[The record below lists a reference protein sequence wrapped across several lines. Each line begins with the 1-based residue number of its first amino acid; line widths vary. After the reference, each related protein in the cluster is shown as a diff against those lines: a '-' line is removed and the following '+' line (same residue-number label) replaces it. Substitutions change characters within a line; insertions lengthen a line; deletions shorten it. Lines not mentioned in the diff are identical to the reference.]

1 MADYQRILS
10 YLYRYEKAEKKE
22 CFGFVKA
29 EQKSGSL
36 KLTIQID
43 DERLLQGMELKLCF
57 YERQGES
64 WQVWQLDTLI
74 TQEHKEE
81 IHLTYPAAMLPA
93 GFRIK
98 AQSGVLLYYQDA
110 FYYGSVW
117 IGEEIPTET
126 LEPLRWHKIVNS
138 AKDKSQMQENKSGKD
153 IAGKISEKQTETEK
167 ILPDKMS
174 EKQKVSTRNITD
186 EMLQEQQELE
196 ENILEKK
203 GQINTES
210 FEEKDFQK
218 RAENKI
224 ENIKSEE
231 NLPDSENDI
240 AHSNNTNI
248 EESVKIKEFSE
259 DGIESKNK
267 SELELK
273 SELKTDSEI
282 ESKSELKTDSEI
294 ESKSEL
300 KTDAEMESKSELKT
314 DSEIESKSELKTDAE
329 MESKSELKTDSEI
342 ESKSELKTDAEMES
356 KSELKIDSEI
366 EPQIKIEA
374 ETEPE
379 ATSVVD
385 NFEKMWIN
393 AMKKNPS
400 VDNIFNT
407 AFYEGCRISTADLAQ
422 FGEEASVLKSNQ
434 FLLKGYGRYHHILA
448 GKVRYAGEERYCIGV
463 PGIYENR
470 EKYMAEIYQF
480 PVFLSLTENRMKT
493 GSFGYWLYLLRD
505 GI

>member
-98 AQSGVLLYYQDA
+98 GQSGVLLYYQDA

-259 DGIESKNK
+259 DSIESKNK

-273 SELKTDSEI
+273 SELKTD
-282 ESKSELKTDSEI
+282 
-294 ESKSEL
+294 
-300 KTDAEMESKSELKT
+300 AEMESKSELKT
-314 DSEIESKSELKTDAE
+314 
-329 MESKSELKTDSEI
+329 
-342 ESKSELKTDAEMES
+342 
-356 KSELKIDSEI
+356 DSEI

>member
-98 AQSGVLLYYQDA
+98 GQSGVLLYYQDA

-186 EMLQEQQELE
+186 EMLQEQQESE

-273 SELKTDSEI
+273 SG
-282 ESKSELKTDSEI
+282 
-294 ESKSEL
+294 L
-300 KTDAEMESKSELKT
+300 KTDA
-314 DSEIESKSELKTDAE
+314 
-329 MESKSELKTDSEI
+329 EI

>member
-98 AQSGVLLYYQDA
+98 GQSGVLLYYQDA

-117 IGEEIPTET
+117 IGEEIPAET

-186 EMLQEQQELE
+186 EMLQEQQESE

-267 SELELK
+267 SELEQK
-273 SELKTDSEI
+273 SELKTDSEL
-282 ESKSELKTDSEI
+282 ESKTELKTDSEL
-294 ESKSEL
+294 ESKTEL
-300 KTDAEMESKSELKT
+300 KTDAEMESK
-314 DSEIESKSELKTDAE
+314 A
-329 MESKSELKTDSEI
+329 
-342 ESKSELKTDAEMES
+342 
-356 KSELKIDSEI
+356 ELKIDSEI

-393 AMKKNPS
+393 AMEKNPS

>member
-98 AQSGVLLYYQDA
+98 GQSGVLLYYQDA

-117 IGEEIPTET
+117 IGEKIPAET

-186 EMLQEQQELE
+186 EMLQEQQESE
-196 ENILEKK
+196 ENILEEK

-282 ESKSELKTDSEI
+282 
-294 ESKSEL
+294 
-300 KTDAEMESKSELKT
+300 
-314 DSEIESKSELKTDAE
+314 
-329 MESKSELKTDSEI
+329 
-342 ESKSELKTDAEMES
+342 ES

>member
-36 KLTIQID
+36 KLMIQID

-74 TQEHKEE
+74 AQEHKEE
-81 IHLTYPAAMLPA
+81 MHLTYPAAMLPA

-98 AQSGVLLYYQDA
+98 GQSGVLLYYQDA

-138 AKDKSQMQENKSGKD
+138 AKDESQMQENKSGKD
-153 IAGKISEKQTETEK
+153 IAGKISEKQTEKEK
-167 ILPDKMS
+167 IFPDKML
-174 EKQKVSTRNITD
+174 EKQKISTRNITD
-186 EMLQEQQELE
+186 EMLQEQQESE
-196 ENILEKK
+196 ENILEEKD
-203 GQINTES
+203 QINTES

-282 ESKSELKTDSEI
+282 ESKSELKTDHEI

-300 KTDAEMESKSELKT
+300 K
-314 DSEIESKSELKTDAE
+314 I
-329 MESKSELKTDSEI
+329 
-342 ESKSELKTDAEMES
+342 DAEMES

-379 ATSVVD
+379 AASVVD

-393 AMKKNPS
+393 SMKKNPP

-505 GI
+505 RI

>member
-98 AQSGVLLYYQDA
+98 GQSGVLLYYQDA

-117 IGEEIPTET
+117 IGEEIPAET

-186 EMLQEQQELE
+186 EMLQYQQESE
-196 ENILEKK
+196 ENILEEK

-259 DGIESKNK
+259 DSTESKNK

-273 SELKTDSEI
+273 SELKTDAEI
-282 ESKSELKTDSEI
+282 
-294 ESKSEL
+294 
-300 KTDAEMESKSELKT
+300 
-314 DSEIESKSELKTDAE
+314 
-329 MESKSELKTDSEI
+329 ESKSELKTDSEI

-463 PGIYENR
+463 PGIYQNR
-470 EKYMAEIYQF
+470 QKYMAEIYQF

>member
-64 WQVWQLDTLI
+64 WQVRQLDTLI

-98 AQSGVLLYYQDA
+98 GQSGVLLYYQDA

-117 IGEEIPTET
+117 IGEEIPAET

-186 EMLQEQQELE
+186 EMLQYQQESE
-196 ENILEKK
+196 ENILEEK

-259 DGIESKNK
+259 DSIESKNK

-282 ESKSELKTDSEI
+282 
-294 ESKSEL
+294 
-300 KTDAEMESKSELKT
+300 
-314 DSEIESKSELKTDAE
+314 
-329 MESKSELKTDSEI
+329 ESKSELKTDSEI

>member
-98 AQSGVLLYYQDA
+98 GQSGVLLYYQDA

-117 IGEEIPTET
+117 IGEEIPAET

-167 ILPDKMS
+167 IIPDKMS

-186 EMLQEQQELE
+186 EMLQYQQESE
-196 ENILEKK
+196 ENILEEK

-259 DGIESKNK
+259 DSIESKNK
-267 SELELK
+267 SELEL
-273 SELKTDSEI
+273 
-282 ESKSELKTDSEI
+282 
-294 ESKSEL
+294 
-300 KTDAEMESKSELKT
+300 
-314 DSEIESKSELKTDAE
+314 
-329 MESKSELKTDSEI
+329 
-342 ESKSELKTDAEMES
+342 KSELKTDAEMES

>member
-98 AQSGVLLYYQDA
+98 GQSGVLLYYQDA

-186 EMLQEQQELE
+186 EMLQEQQESE

-267 SELELK
+267 SELEQK
-273 SELKTDSEI
+273 SELKTDSEL
-282 ESKSELKTDSEI
+282 ESKTELKSDSEL
-294 ESKSEL
+294 ESKTEL
-300 KTDAEMESKSELKT
+300 KTDAEMESKT
-314 DSEIESKSELKTDAE
+314 
-329 MESKSELKTDSEI
+329 
-342 ESKSELKTDAEMES
+342 
-356 KSELKIDSEI
+356 ELKIDSEI

>member
-98 AQSGVLLYYQDA
+98 GQSVVLLYYQDA

-186 EMLQEQQELE
+186 EMLQEQQESE

-267 SELELK
+267 SELEQK
-273 SELKTDSEI
+273 SELKTDSEL
-282 ESKSELKTDSEI
+282 ESKTELKTDSEL
-294 ESKSEL
+294 ESKTEL
-300 KTDAEMESKSELKT
+300 KTDAEMESKT
-314 DSEIESKSELKTDAE
+314 
-329 MESKSELKTDSEI
+329 
-342 ESKSELKTDAEMES
+342 
-356 KSELKIDSEI
+356 ELKIDSEI

>member
-98 AQSGVLLYYQDA
+98 GQSGVLLYYQDA

-117 IGEEIPTET
+117 IGEEIPAET

-138 AKDKSQMQENKSGKD
+138 AKDKSQMQDNKSGKD

-167 ILPDKMS
+167 IIPDKMS

-186 EMLQEQQELE
+186 EMLQEQQESE
-196 ENILEKK
+196 ENILEEK

-218 RAENKI
+218 KAENKI

-259 DGIESKNK
+259 NGIESKNK

-273 SELKTDSEI
+273 SELKTDAEI
-282 ESKSELKTDSEI
+282 ESKT
-294 ESKSEL
+294 
-300 KTDAEMESKSELKT
+300 
-314 DSEIESKSELKTDAE
+314 
-329 MESKSELKTDSEI
+329 
-342 ESKSELKTDAEMES
+342 ELKTDAEMES

-393 AMKKNPS
+393 TMKKNPS

-407 AFYEGCRISTADLAQ
+407 AFYEGCRISTTDLAQ

>member
-98 AQSGVLLYYQDA
+98 GQSGVLLYYQDA

-186 EMLQEQQELE
+186 EMLQEQQESE
-196 ENILEKK
+196 ENILEEK

-273 SELKTDSEI
+273 SELKTDSEL
-282 ESKSELKTDSEI
+282 ESKT
-294 ESKSEL
+294 
-300 KTDAEMESKSELKT
+300 
-314 DSEIESKSELKTDAE
+314 
-329 MESKSELKTDSEI
+329 
-342 ESKSELKTDAEMES
+342 ELKTDAEMES

>member
-98 AQSGVLLYYQDA
+98 GQSGVLLYYQDA

-186 EMLQEQQELE
+186 EM
-196 ENILEKK
+196 
-203 GQINTES
+203 T
-210 FEEKDFQK
+210 
-218 RAENKI
+218 
-224 ENIKSEE
+224 
-231 NLPDSENDI
+231 DSE
-240 AHSNNTNI
+240 
-248 EESVKIKEFSE
+248 
-259 DGIESKNK
+259 IESKT
-267 SELELK
+267 ELKTDFEIESK

-294 ESKSEL
+294 ESKL
-300 KTDAEMESKSELKT
+300 
-314 DSEIESKSELKTDAE
+314 
-329 MESKSELKTDSEI
+329 
-342 ESKSELKTDAEMES
+342 ELKTDAEMES

-374 ETEPE
+374 ETKPE

-407 AFYEGCRISTADLAQ
+407 AFYEGCRISTTDLAQ

>member
-74 TQEHKEE
+74 AQEHKEE
-81 IHLTYPAAMLPA
+81 MHLTYPAAMLPA

-98 AQSGVLLYYQDA
+98 GQSGVLLYYQDA

-126 LEPLRWHKIVNS
+126 LDPLRWHKIVNS
-138 AKDKSQMQENKSGKD
+138 AKDKSQMQEIKSGKD
-153 IAGKISEKQTETEK
+153 ITDKISEKQTETEK

-186 EMLQEQQELE
+186 EMLQEQQESE
-196 ENILEKK
+196 GNILEEK

-282 ESKSELKTDSEI
+282 ESKSELK
-294 ESKSEL
+294 
-300 KTDAEMESKSELKT
+300 
-314 DSEIESKSELKTDAE
+314 
-329 MESKSELKTDSEI
+329 
-342 ESKSELKTDAEMES
+342 
-356 KSELKIDSEI
+356 IDSEI

-379 ATSVVD
+379 AASVVD
-385 NFEKMWIN
+385 NFEKIWIN
-393 AMKKNPS
+393 SMKKNPP

-505 GI
+505 RI

>member
-98 AQSGVLLYYQDA
+98 GQSGVLLYYQDA

-186 EMLQEQQELE
+186 EMLQYQQESE
-196 ENILEKK
+196 ENILEEK

-259 DGIESKNK
+259 DSIESKNK
-267 SELELK
+267 SELEL
-273 SELKTDSEI
+273 
-282 ESKSELKTDSEI
+282 
-294 ESKSEL
+294 
-300 KTDAEMESKSELKT
+300 
-314 DSEIESKSELKTDAE
+314 
-329 MESKSELKTDSEI
+329 
-342 ESKSELKTDAEMES
+342 KSELKTDAEMES

-407 AFYEGCRISTADLAQ
+407 AFYEGCRISTTDLAQ

>member
-300 KTDAEMESKSELKT
+300 KTDAEMESKSELK
-314 DSEIESKSELKTDAE
+314 
-329 MESKSELKTDSEI
+329 
-342 ESKSELKTDAEMES
+342 
-356 KSELKIDSEI
+356 IDSEI

-448 GKVRYAGEERYCIGV
+448 GKVRYAGEERYYIGV

>member
-98 AQSGVLLYYQDA
+98 GQSGVLLYYQDA

-117 IGEEIPTET
+117 IGEEIPAET

-186 EMLQEQQELE
+186 EMLQEQQESE
-196 ENILEKK
+196 ENILEEK

-273 SELKTDSEI
+273 SELKTDSE
-282 ESKSELKTDSEI
+282 L
-294 ESKSEL
+294 
-300 KTDAEMESKSELKT
+300 
-314 DSEIESKSELKTDAE
+314 
-329 MESKSELKTDSEI
+329 

-374 ETEPE
+374 ETKPE

-407 AFYEGCRISTADLAQ
+407 AFYEGCRISTTDLAQ

>member
-98 AQSGVLLYYQDA
+98 GQSGVLLYYQDA

-186 EMLQEQQELE
+186 EMLQEQQESE

-267 SELELK
+267 SELEQ
-273 SELKTDSEI
+273 
-282 ESKSELKTDSEI
+282 
-294 ESKSEL
+294 
-300 KTDAEMESKSELKT
+300 
-314 DSEIESKSELKTDAE
+314 
-329 MESKSELKTDSEI
+329 KSELKTDSEI

-407 AFYEGCRISTADLAQ
+407 AFYEGCRISTTDLAQ

>member
-98 AQSGVLLYYQDA
+98 GQSGVLLYYQDA

-117 IGEEIPTET
+117 IGEEIPAET

-153 IAGKISEKQTETEK
+153 IVGKISEKQTETEK

-186 EMLQEQQELE
+186 EMLQYQQESE
-196 ENILEKK
+196 ENILEEK

-259 DGIESKNK
+259 DSIESKNK

-273 SELKTDSEI
+273 SELKTDA
-282 ESKSELKTDSEI
+282 EI

-300 KTDAEMESKSELKT
+300 KTDA
-314 DSEIESKSELKTDAE
+314 
-329 MESKSELKTDSEI
+329 EI

-366 EPQIKIEA
+366 EPQKKIEA

>member
-98 AQSGVLLYYQDA
+98 GQSGVLLYYQDA

-117 IGEEIPTET
+117 IGEEIPTEI

-186 EMLQEQQELE
+186 EMLQEQQESE

-267 SELELK
+267 SELEQK
-273 SELKTDSEI
+273 SELKTDSEL
-282 ESKSELKTDSEI
+282 ESKTELKTDSEL
-294 ESKSEL
+294 ESKTEL
-300 KTDAEMESKSELKT
+300 KTDAEMESKT
-314 DSEIESKSELKTDAE
+314 
-329 MESKSELKTDSEI
+329 
-342 ESKSELKTDAEMES
+342 
-356 KSELKIDSEI
+356 ELKIDSEI

>member
-74 TQEHKEE
+74 AQEHKEE

-98 AQSGVLLYYQDA
+98 GQSGVVLYYQDA

-117 IGEEIPTET
+117 IGEEIPAET

-174 EKQKVSTRNITD
+174 EKLKVSTRNITD
-186 EMLQEQQELE
+186 EMLQEQQESE
-196 ENILEKK
+196 ENILEEK

-218 RAENKI
+218 RADNKI

-300 KTDAEMESKSELKT
+300 KTDAEMESKSELK
-314 DSEIESKSELKTDAE
+314 
-329 MESKSELKTDSEI
+329 
-342 ESKSELKTDAEMES
+342 
-356 KSELKIDSEI
+356 IDSEI

-385 NFEKMWIN
+385 NFKKMWIN

>member
-74 TQEHKEE
+74 AQEHKEE
-81 IHLTYPAAMLPA
+81 MHLTYPVAMLPA

-98 AQSGVLLYYQDA
+98 GQSGVLLYYQDA

-153 IAGKISEKQTETEK
+153 IAGKISEKQTEKEK
-167 ILPDKMS
+167 IFPDKMS

-186 EMLQEQQELE
+186 EMLQEQQESE
-196 ENILEKK
+196 ENILEEKD
-203 GQINTES
+203 QINTES

-259 DGIESKNK
+259 DGIKSKNK

-300 KTDAEMESKSELKT
+300 KTDAEMESKSELK
-314 DSEIESKSELKTDAE
+314 
-329 MESKSELKTDSEI
+329 
-342 ESKSELKTDAEMES
+342 
-356 KSELKIDSEI
+356 IDSKI

-379 ATSVVD
+379 AASVVD

-393 AMKKNPS
+393 SMKKNPP

-505 GI
+505 RI

>member
-74 TQEHKEE
+74 TQEHREE

-98 AQSGVLLYYQDA
+98 GQSGVLLYYQDA

-117 IGEEIPTET
+117 IGEEIPAET

-174 EKQKVSTRNITD
+174 EKQKVSTRNIAGKISEKQTETEKILPDKMSEKQKVSTRNITD
-186 EMLQEQQELE
+186 EMLQYQQESE
-196 ENILEKK
+196 ENILEEK

-259 DGIESKNK
+259 DSIESKNK

-282 ESKSELKTDSEI
+282 ESKSELKTD
-294 ESKSEL
+294 
-300 KTDAEMESKSELKT
+300 A
-314 DSEIESKSELKTDAE
+314 
-329 MESKSELKTDSEI
+329 EI

>member
-98 AQSGVLLYYQDA
+98 GQSGVLLYYQDA

-186 EMLQEQQELE
+186 EMLQEQQESE

-267 SELELK
+267 SELEQK
-273 SELKTDSEI
+273 SELKTDSEL
-282 ESKSELKTDSEI
+282 ESKT
-294 ESKSEL
+294 EL
-300 KTDAEMESKSELKT
+300 KTDAEMESKT
-314 DSEIESKSELKTDAE
+314 
-329 MESKSELKTDSEI
+329 
-342 ESKSELKTDAEMES
+342 
-356 KSELKIDSEI
+356 ELKIDSEI

-448 GKVRYAGEERYCIGV
+448 GKVRYAEEERYCIGV

>member
-98 AQSGVLLYYQDA
+98 GQSGVLLYYQDA

-117 IGEEIPTET
+117 IGEEIPAET

-167 ILPDKMS
+167 IIPDKMS

-186 EMLQEQQELE
+186 EMLQEQQESE

-259 DGIESKNK
+259 DSIESKNK

-273 SELKTDSEI
+273 SELKTDAEL
-282 ESKSELKTDSEI
+282 ESKTELKTDFEL
-294 ESKSEL
+294 ESKTEL
-300 KTDAEMESKSELKT
+300 KTDAEMESKT
-314 DSEIESKSELKTDAE
+314 
-329 MESKSELKTDSEI
+329 
-342 ESKSELKTDAEMES
+342 
-356 KSELKIDSEI
+356 ELKIDSEI

>member
-74 TQEHKEE
+74 AQEHKEE

-98 AQSGVLLYYQDA
+98 GQSGVVLYYQDA

-117 IGEEIPTET
+117 IGEEIPAET

-186 EMLQEQQELE
+186 EMLQEQQESE
-196 ENILEKK
+196 ENILEEK

-218 RAENKI
+218 RADNKI

-300 KTDAEMESKSELKT
+300 KTDAEMESKSELK
-314 DSEIESKSELKTDAE
+314 
-329 MESKSELKTDSEI
+329 
-342 ESKSELKTDAEMES
+342 
-356 KSELKIDSEI
+356 IDSEI

-385 NFEKMWIN
+385 NFKKMWIN

-422 FGEEASVLKSNQ
+422 FGEEASLLKSNQ

>member
-98 AQSGVLLYYQDA
+98 GQSGVLLYYQDA

-117 IGEEIPTET
+117 IGEEIPTEI

-186 EMLQEQQELE
+186 EMLQEQQESE

-267 SELELK
+267 SELEQK
-273 SELKTDSEI
+273 SELKTDSEL
-282 ESKSELKTDSEI
+282 ESKTELKTDSEL
-294 ESKSEL
+294 ESK
-300 KTDAEMESKSELKT
+300 T
-314 DSEIESKSELKTDAE
+314 
-329 MESKSELKTDSEI
+329 
-342 ESKSELKTDAEMES
+342 
-356 KSELKIDSEI
+356 ELKIDSEI

>member
-81 IHLTYPAAMLPA
+81 IHLTYPTAMLPA

-98 AQSGVLLYYQDA
+98 GQSGVLLYYQDA

-117 IGEEIPTET
+117 IGEEIPAET

-186 EMLQEQQELE
+186 EMLQEQQESE

-259 DGIESKNK
+259 DSIESKNK

-273 SELKTDSEI
+273 SELKTDAEL
-282 ESKSELKTDSEI
+282 ESKTELKTDFEL
-294 ESKSEL
+294 ESKTEL
-300 KTDAEMESKSELKT
+300 KTDAEMESKT
-314 DSEIESKSELKTDAE
+314 
-329 MESKSELKTDSEI
+329 
-342 ESKSELKTDAEMES
+342 
-356 KSELKIDSEI
+356 ELKIDSEI
-366 EPQIKIEA
+366 EHQIKIEA

>member
-98 AQSGVLLYYQDA
+98 GQSGVLLYYQDA

-117 IGEEIPTET
+117 IGEEIPAET

-167 ILPDKMS
+167 IIPDKMS

-186 EMLQEQQELE
+186 EMLQEQQESE
-196 ENILEKK
+196 ENILEEK

-282 ESKSELKTDSEI
+282 
-294 ESKSEL
+294 
-300 KTDAEMESKSELKT
+300 
-314 DSEIESKSELKTDAE
+314 
-329 MESKSELKTDSEI
+329 
-342 ESKSELKTDAEMES
+342 ES

>member
-98 AQSGVLLYYQDA
+98 GQSGVLLYYQDA

-117 IGEEIPTET
+117 IGEEIPAET

-186 EMLQEQQELE
+186 EMLQEQQESE

-259 DGIESKNK
+259 DSIESKNK
-267 SELELK
+267 SELESK
-273 SELKTDSEI
+273 TELKTDFEL
-282 ESKSELKTDSEI
+282 ESKT
-294 ESKSEL
+294 EL
-300 KTDAEMESKSELKT
+300 KTDAEMESKT
-314 DSEIESKSELKTDAE
+314 
-329 MESKSELKTDSEI
+329 
-342 ESKSELKTDAEMES
+342 
-356 KSELKIDSEI
+356 ELKIDSEI
-366 EPQIKIEA
+366 EHQIKIEA

>member
-98 AQSGVLLYYQDA
+98 GQSGVLLYYQDA

-153 IAGKISEKQTETEK
+153 IAGKISEKQ
-167 ILPDKMS
+167 
-174 EKQKVSTRNITD
+174 KVSTRNITD
-186 EMLQEQQELE
+186 EMLQEQQESE

-267 SELELK
+267 SELEQK
-273 SELKTDSEI
+273 SELKTDSEL
-282 ESKSELKTDSEI
+282 ESKTELKTDSEL
-294 ESKSEL
+294 ESK
-300 KTDAEMESKSELKT
+300 T
-314 DSEIESKSELKTDAE
+314 
-329 MESKSELKTDSEI
+329 
-342 ESKSELKTDAEMES
+342 
-356 KSELKIDSEI
+356 ELKIDSEI

>member
-98 AQSGVLLYYQDA
+98 GQSGVLLYYQDA

-117 IGEEIPTET
+117 IGEEIPAET

-167 ILPDKMS
+167 IIPDKMS

-186 EMLQEQQELE
+186 EMLQYQQESE
-196 ENILEKK
+196 ENILEEK

-259 DGIESKNK
+259 DSIESKNK

-273 SELKTDSEI
+273 SELKTD
-282 ESKSELKTDSEI
+282 
-294 ESKSEL
+294 
-300 KTDAEMESKSELKT
+300 A
-314 DSEIESKSELKTDAE
+314 
-329 MESKSELKTDSEI
+329 EI

-374 ETEPE
+374 ETKPE

>member
-98 AQSGVLLYYQDA
+98 GQSGVLLYYQDA

-167 ILPDKMS
+167 IIPDKMS

-267 SELELK
+267 SELEL
-273 SELKTDSEI
+273 
-282 ESKSELKTDSEI
+282 
-294 ESKSEL
+294 
-300 KTDAEMESKSELKT
+300 
-314 DSEIESKSELKTDAE
+314 
-329 MESKSELKTDSEI
+329 KSELKTDSEI

>member
-98 AQSGVLLYYQDA
+98 GQSGVLLYYQDA

-117 IGEEIPTET
+117 IGEEIPAET

-167 ILPDKMS
+167 IIPDKMS

-186 EMLQEQQELE
+186 EMLQEQQESE
-196 ENILEKK
+196 ENILGKK

-273 SELKTDSEI
+273 SELKTDSE
-282 ESKSELKTDSEI
+282 L
-294 ESKSEL
+294 
-300 KTDAEMESKSELKT
+300 
-314 DSEIESKSELKTDAE
+314 
-329 MESKSELKTDSEI
+329 

-407 AFYEGCRISTADLAQ
+407 AFYEGCRISTTDLAQ

>member
-98 AQSGVLLYYQDA
+98 GQSGVLLYYQDA

-117 IGEEIPTET
+117 IGEEIPAET

-196 ENILEKK
+196 ENILEEK

-259 DGIESKNK
+259 DSIESKNK
-267 SELELK
+267 SELEL
-273 SELKTDSEI
+273 
-282 ESKSELKTDSEI
+282 
-294 ESKSEL
+294 
-300 KTDAEMESKSELKT
+300 
-314 DSEIESKSELKTDAE
+314 
-329 MESKSELKTDSEI
+329 
-342 ESKSELKTDAEMES
+342 KSELKTDAEMES

-407 AFYEGCRISTADLAQ
+407 AFYEGCRISTTDLAQ

>member
-98 AQSGVLLYYQDA
+98 GQSGVLLYYQDA

-186 EMLQEQQELE
+186 EMLQEQQESE
-196 ENILEKK
+196 ENILEEK

-240 AHSNNTNI
+240 AHSNNT
-248 EESVKIKEFSE
+248 KIKEFSE
-259 DGIESKNK
+259 DSIESKNK

-273 SELKTDSEI
+273 SELKTDA
-282 ESKSELKTDSEI
+282 EI

-300 KTDAEMESKSELKT
+300 KTDA
-314 DSEIESKSELKTDAE
+314 
-329 MESKSELKTDSEI
+329 EI

>member
-98 AQSGVLLYYQDA
+98 GQSGVLLYYQDA

-117 IGEEIPTET
+117 IGEEIPAET

-153 IAGKISEKQTETEK
+153 IVGKISEKQTETEK

-186 EMLQEQQELE
+186 EMLQYQQESE
-196 ENILEKK
+196 ENILEEK

-224 ENIKSEE
+224 EDIKSEE

-259 DGIESKNK
+259 DSIESKNK
-267 SELELK
+267 SELEL
-273 SELKTDSEI
+273 
-282 ESKSELKTDSEI
+282 
-294 ESKSEL
+294 
-300 KTDAEMESKSELKT
+300 
-314 DSEIESKSELKTDAE
+314 
-329 MESKSELKTDSEI
+329 
-342 ESKSELKTDAEMES
+342 KSELKTDAEMES

>member
-98 AQSGVLLYYQDA
+98 GQSGVLLYYQDA

-153 IAGKISEKQTETEK
+153 IN
-167 ILPDKMS
+167 DKMS

-186 EMLQEQQELE
+186 EMLQEQQESE

-273 SELKTDSEI
+273 SGLKTDA
-282 ESKSELKTDSEI
+282 EI

-300 KTDAEMESKSELKT
+300 KTDA
-314 DSEIESKSELKTDAE
+314 
-329 MESKSELKTDSEI
+329 EI

>member
-186 EMLQEQQELE
+186 EMLQYQQELE

-282 ESKSELKTDSEI
+282 
-294 ESKSEL
+294 
-300 KTDAEMESKSELKT
+300 
-314 DSEIESKSELKTDAE
+314 
-329 MESKSELKTDSEI
+329 ESKSELKTDSEI